1 MWRNYANY
9 LVSPRIINF
18 VPEFFKRIA
27 MFIVISIMFAGIA
40 VGYLLKRVPLLH
52 KLGRPI
58 TYTIYALL
66 FLLGTS
72 VGANPQI
79 VGNLHTLGVQA
90 LLLSVAAT
98 LGSVIMA
105 WIVYRFLLHKGGR
118 TI

>member
-1 MWRNYANY
+1 
-9 LVSPRIINF
+9 
-18 VPEFFKRIA
+18 

-58 TYTIYALL
+58 TYPIYALL
-66 FLLGTS
+66 F
-72 VGANPQI
+72 
-79 VGNLHTLGVQA
+79 TLGVQA

>member
-1 MWRNYANY
+1 
-9 LVSPRIINF
+9 
-18 VPEFFKRIA
+18 

-90 LLLSVAAT
+90 LLLSIAAT